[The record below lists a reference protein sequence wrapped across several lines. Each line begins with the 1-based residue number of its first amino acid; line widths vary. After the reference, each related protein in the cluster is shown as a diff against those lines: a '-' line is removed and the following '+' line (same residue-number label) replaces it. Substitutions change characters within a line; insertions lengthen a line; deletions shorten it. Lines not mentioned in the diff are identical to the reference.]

1 MTPVTSARDVALHV
15 VRDVFPP
22 AGAQRGA
29 QEALDYRLR
38 KATLDPRDR
47 AFATM
52 LAFGAIKMR
61 RTLDWYLQ
69 PYIGERAKPL
79 PPVIA
84 EIARLAVYELRFTSS
99 AAHAAVSEWV
109 NLAKIYGHRGTA
121 GLVNAVLRGF
131 LRDKP
136 AEPQREDFADE
147 DDYLG
152 AAFSYPTWLVRRL
165 RETFGAQ
172 ELAQILDACNAPA
185 QAAVAVNRT
194 RTTREEVAAWFRERG
209 AQAELSPIAQD
220 AVLVSEGALARAG
233 ERDAAG
239 AWWVQSEASAAV
251 ADVLNAHPGE
261 AVADACSG
269 RGSKALQSAARLDGE
284 GSIVC
289 IERDAAKGAALERR
303 AAEAQLA
310 VALIVGDATAPILQ
324 QRFDRILIDAPCSG
338 IGVIGRHPEARWRKR
353 PDDGE
358 RLALTQRA
366 LLEALAPHLHEGG
379 AIVYAVCS
387 VDKRETIDV
396 VEWFVRT
403 HNVQRGLIPAHLSQF
418 ETEAGDV
425 LIPPG
430 LGGRD
435 GFFVARLERRL

>member
-1 MTPVTSARDVALHV
+1 MTARDVALQV
-15 VRDVFPP
+15 VRDVFPVQ
-22 AGAQRGA
+22 GAERGA

-38 KATLDPRDR
+38 KGGLDARDR

-61 RTLDWYLQ
+61 RTLDWYLA
-69 PYIGERAKPL
+69 PYIGDRAKPL

-84 EIARLAVYELRFTSS
+84 EIARMAVFELRFTS
-99 AAHAAVSEWV
+99 AQQHAVVSEWV

-131 LRDKP
+131 LRDNP
-136 AEPQREDFADE
+136 AAPQPQDFANE

-165 RETFGAQ
+165 RETFGAE
-172 ELAQILDACNAPA
+172 ELPQILESCNAPA
-185 QAAVAVNRT
+185 QSAVVVNRA
-194 RTTREEVAAWFRERG
+194 RTTREEVASWFTQRG
-209 AQAELSPIAQD
+209 ATAQPSDIAED
-220 AVLVSEGALARAG
+220 ALLVSDASLAHAS
-233 ERDAAG
+233 EPEASG
-239 AWWVQSEASAAV
+239 AWWVQSETSAMV
-251 ADVLNAHPGE
+251 ADVVNAQPGE
-261 AVADACSG
+261 AIADVCSG
-269 RGSKALQSAARLDGE
+269 RGSKALQSAARLKGDGTL
-284 GSIVC
+284 IC
-289 IERDAAKGAALERR
+289 IEQDARKAASLERR
-303 AAEAQLA
+303 AQDAQLP
-310 VALIVGDATAPILQ
+310 VALIIGDATAPILQ
-324 QRFDRILIDAPCSG
+324 QRFDRILVDAPCSG

-353 PDDGE
+353 PEDGE

-366 LLEALAPHLHEGG
+366 LLEALVPHLYEGG

-396 VEWFVRT
+396 IEWFTRT
-403 HNVQRGLIPAHLSQF
+403 HNVQRGLIPARLSEF

-425 LIPPG
+425 LVPPG
-430 LGGRD
+430 RGGRD

>member
-1 MTPVTSARDVALHV
+1 MSARDVALHV

-22 AGAQRGA
+22 AGAERGA

-84 EIARLAVYELRFTSS
+84 EIARLAIYELRFTST
-99 AAHAAVSEWV
+99 APHAAVSEWV

-165 RETFGAQ
+165 RDTFGAE
-172 ELAQILDACNAPA
+172 ELPQILDACNAPA

-194 RTTREEVAAWFRERG
+194 RTTREDVAAWFRERG
-209 AQAELSPIAQD
+209 AQTEFSPIAQD
-220 AVLVSEGALARAG
+220 AVLVSEGALARGG
-233 ERDAAG
+233 ERDAGG

-251 ADVLNAHPGE
+251 ADVLNAQPGE

-289 IERDAAKGAALERR
+289 IERDARKAAALEKR
-303 AAEAQLA
+303 AADAQLP

-324 QRFDRILIDAPCSG
+324 QRFDRILVDAPCSG

-403 HNVQRGLIPAHLSQF
+403 HNVQRGLIPAHLAQF
-418 ETEAGDV
+418 ETESGDV

-430 LGGRD
+430 LSGRD

>member
-1 MTPVTSARDVALHV
+1 MSAREVALHV
-15 VRDVFPP
+15 VRDVFP
-22 AGAQRGA
+22 AGGQERGA

-38 KATLDPRDR
+38 KAELSARDR
-47 AFATM
+47 SFATM
-52 LAFGAIKMR
+52 LAFGAIKLR

-79 PPVIA
+79 PPAIA
-84 EIARLAVYELRFTSS
+84 EVARMAVYELRFT
-99 AAHAAVSEWV
+99 AAQPHAAVSEWV

-131 LRDKP
+131 LRDNP
-136 AEPQREDFADE
+136 PPPQPQDFADE

-172 ELAQILDACNAPA
+172 QLPEILEACNAPA
-185 QAAVAVNRT
+185 QSAVVVNRA
-194 RTTREEVAAWFRERG
+194 RTTRDEVAAWFSQRG
-209 AQAELSPIAQD
+209 AQAELSAIAED
-220 AVLVSEGALARAG
+220 AVLVSDAALARAG
-233 ERDAAG
+233 EREAGG
-239 AWWVQSEASAAV
+239 AWWVQSETSALV
-251 ADVLNAHPGE
+251 TDVLNAQPGE
-261 AVADACSG
+261 SIADACSG
-269 RGSKALQSAARLDGE
+269 RGSKALQTAARLHGDGTL
-284 GSIVC
+284 VC
-289 IERDAAKGAALERR
+289 IERDARKAAALERR
-303 AAEAQLA
+303 AQEAGLP
-310 VALIVGDATAPILQ
+310 VALVVGDATAPILQ
-324 QRFDRILIDAPCSG
+324 QRFDRVLIDAPCSG

-366 LLEALAPHLHEGG
+366 LLEALAPHVHEGG

-403 HNVQRGLIPAHLSQF
+403 HNVQRGLIPGHLAEF
-418 ETEAGDV
+418 ETENGDV
-425 LIPPG
+425 LVPPG
-430 LGGRD
+430 VHGRD

>member
-1 MTPVTSARDVALHV
+1 MSARDVALHV
-15 VRDVFPP
+15 VRDVFP
-22 AGAQRGA
+22 AQGNERGA

-38 KATLDPRDR
+38 KSDLDARDR

-61 RTLDWYLQ
+61 RTVDWYLQ
-69 PYIGERAKPL
+69 PYIGDRAKPL
-79 PPVIA
+79 PPAIA
-84 EIARLAVYELRFTSS
+84 EVARMAVYELRFT
-99 AAHAAVSEWV
+99 AAQPHAAVSEWV
-109 NLAKIYGHRGTA
+109 NLAKVYGHRGTA

-131 LRDKP
+131 LRDNPP
-136 AEPQREDFADE
+136 APQREDFADD

-152 AAFSYPTWLVRRL
+152 AAYSYPTWLVRRL
-165 RETFGAQ
+165 REAVGAD
-172 ELAQILDACNAPA
+172 ELPQILDACNAPA
-185 QAAVAVNRT
+185 QSAVVVNRA
-194 RTTREEVAAWFRERG
+194 RATREEAVAWFEQRG
-209 AQAELSPIAQD
+209 AQAQLSEIAQD
-220 AVLVSEGALARAG
+220 AVLVSDGALARAS
-233 ERDAAG
+233 EREADG
-239 AWWVQSEASAAV
+239 AWWVQSESSALV

-261 AVADACSG
+261 VIADACSG
-269 RGSKALQSAARLDGE
+269 RGSKALQSAARLNGD

-289 IERDAAKGAALERR
+289 IERDARKAAELERR
-303 AAEAQLA
+303 AAQARLA
-310 VALIVGDATAPILQ
+310 LALIVGDASAPILQ

-366 LLEALAPHLHEGG
+366 LLEALAPHVHEGG

-396 VEWFVRT
+396 VEWFART
-403 HNVQRGLIPAHLSQF
+403 HNVQRGLIPAHLAQF
-418 ETEAGDV
+418 ETQSGDL

-430 LGGRD
+430 PHGRD
-435 GFFVARLERRL
+435 GFFIARLERRL